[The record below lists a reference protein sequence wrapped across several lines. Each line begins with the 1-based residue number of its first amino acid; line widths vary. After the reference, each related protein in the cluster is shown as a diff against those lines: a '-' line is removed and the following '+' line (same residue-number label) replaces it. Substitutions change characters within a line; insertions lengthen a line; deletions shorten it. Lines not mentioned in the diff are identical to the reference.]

1 MPNLNVGLVAAAL
14 MLFCTTNV
22 MAGALTAAQCYNLLQ
37 RCELS
42 GGSGSTACADA
53 GLSGTLRTRCNSMC
67 TAAYME
73 GADSVMV
80 EGYTDVCTLCNAGT
94 YYKPTTI
101 NSGACTVCPKGYY
114 MPVANLDTECVKCT
128 GGYTTSSTGSTA
140 VSSCYMCAA
149 GTYEYRGKCEL
160 CGMGDYQDEPG
171 QTSCKICEDGYYAD
185 GSTDGTYCLECPK
198 LAADVTSLGNSSYD
212 YPAPSMSYD
221 EGLYR
226 SGLDSCYYAAN
237 APIQSISGTFI
248 ITEDCWWEL

>member
-22 MAGALTAAQCYNLLQ
+22 MAGALTATQCYNLLQ

-42 GGSGSTACADA
+42 GNSSTECADL
-53 GLSGTLRTRCNSMC
+53 GLTGTLRTQCINMCN
-67 TAAYME
+67 AAYME

-80 EGYTDVCTLCNAGT
+80 EGYTAVCTLCNAGT
-94 YYKPTTI
+94 YYKSSTATT
-101 NSGACTVCPKGYY
+101 GTCTVCPKGYY
-114 MPVANLDTECVKCT
+114 MPVANLDTSCVKCT

-140 VSSCYMCAA
+140 DSSCYMCPV
-149 GTYEYRGKCEL
+149 GTFEYYGKCER

-226 SGLDSCYYAAN
+226 YGVDSCYYAAN

-248 ITEDCWWEL
+248 ITEDCWWELY